1 MFNAEEEFAKLNF
14 KDAKITV
21 PRMSIGGSNTWVLIE
36 PDIEDDNFGRFVN

>member
-21 PRMSIGGSNTWVLIE
+21 QRMSIGGSGVAL
-36 PDIEDDNFGRFVN
+36 